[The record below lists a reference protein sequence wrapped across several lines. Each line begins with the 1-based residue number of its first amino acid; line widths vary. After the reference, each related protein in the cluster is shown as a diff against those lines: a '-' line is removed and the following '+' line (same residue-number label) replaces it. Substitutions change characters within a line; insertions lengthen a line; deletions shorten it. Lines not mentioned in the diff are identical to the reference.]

1 MLRFNEHRPG
11 ERNAEAE
18 AAQAWMDRQSKK
30 QEKLKRRRREAE
42 LFARKRRMMQGC
54 IL

>member
-1 MLRFNEHRPG
+1 
-11 ERNAEAE
+11 
-18 AAQAWMDRQSKK
+18 MDRQSKK

-54 IL
+54 IKATDEYAD